1 MKSIAFNTEDVTA
14 ILAGRKTATCRPIRN
29 IPDSTYNIEYD
40 ALQGMWIA
48 DYGLRNKGTMLE
60 LFTKIKP
67 PRYQQ
72 DDIIFVKETYAIGR
86 VDAGELPDGRAEW
99 FISQCPGEDDII
111 PKEWAISQGI
121 GIEDVTWRP
130 AVNMPLKAARIF
142 LRVNNVYPLYLR
154 DLRRVQIKR
163 MGYKTIEELTEA
175 WDKNLSKKDKWLY
188 RWEKGPWVWVYEF
201 ERVEKPKEALW
212 QQ

>member
-14 ILAGRKTATCRPIRN
+14 ILAGQRTAICRPIRN

-40 ALQGMWIA
+40 IDEEVWVA
-48 DYGLRNKGTMLE
+48 DYGRRYNGAMLE
-60 LFTKIKP
+60 LFTKIRQ

-72 DDIIFVKETYAIGR
+72 DDIVFVKETYAIGR
-86 VDAGELPDGRAEW
+86 VDAGELPDGRPEW
-99 FISQCPGEDDII
+99 YISQCPGEDDII

-142 LRVNNVYPLYLR
+142 LRVDNVYPLYLPEIR
-154 DLRRVQIKR
+154 QDQIQR
-163 MGYKTIEELTEA
+163 MGYKTIEELIEA
-175 WDKNLSKKDKWLY
+175 WDRNLSKKDRVLY

-201 ERVEKPKEALW
+201 KRVDPEEIQW